1 MNLLLD
7 IRYLMLPEA
16 IITLAV
22 LACCI
27 LSFVLKENKQ
37 KIIYYVS
44 TFSCILAL
52 VSFNYIS
59 FTRELTGLWGGFV
72 SDFYTV
78 LFRVLILLGTLLTIQ
93 LSKKYISGFGNYTGE
108 FYTLLLTAALGA
120 MLLTGAND
128 LITIFIA
135 LETLSLSS
143 YALCGYTK
151 MDKLSNEAA
160 LKYLI
165 IGAASTA
172 VLLYGLSFLYGITG
186 QTNLYNIVEYIAY
199 QKVSIILTVSFLL
212 ILGGFSFKLAAV
224 PFHSWAPDVYQG
236 APIPVAAFLSVVSKT
251 AAFAIIIRFISM
263 VFGHIP
269 IFSLSLATIAV
280 LTMTIGNLMAIN
292 QTNIKRLMA
301 YSSIAQAGYM
311 LAGLAIATN
320 MGVSSIIFYL
330 ITYLFMNFGVWAAI
344 EMFVNETGR
353 DSIDD
358 FGGLAYQL
366 PLFAFG
372 FTICLLS
379 LAGIPITAGFFS
391 KFYLFQAIISAGTQY
406 IWLLIITLINTIIAL
421 YYYLRVIKAM
431 FLKPETVKVGE
442 NTIIQPS
449 KTLNTVLGFTVTVVI
464 LIGIFAAPII
474 SISKYSATKI
484 NTPVAGFII
493 K

>member
-16 IITLAV
+16 ILTLAI

-27 LSFVLKENKQ
+27 LSFLLQGNKQ

-52 VSFNYIS
+52 ISFNYIS
-59 FTRELTGLWGGFV
+59 FIRESVGLWGSFV

-78 LFRVLILLGTLLTIQ
+78 LFRSLILLGTLLTIQ
-93 LSKKYISGFGNYTGE
+93 LSKKYISEFGSNTGE
-108 FYTLLLTAALGA
+108 FYTLILTATLGA
-120 MLLTGAND
+120 MLLTGSND
-128 LITIFIA
+128 LVTIFIG
-135 LETLSLSS
+135 LETLSISS

-160 LKYLI
+160 LKYLV

-172 VLLYGLSFLYGITG
+172 ILLYGFSFLYGITG
-186 QTNLYNIVEYIAY
+186 QTNLYNIAEYMTS
-199 QKVSIILTVSFLL
+199 QKVNIIMLISFLF
-212 ILGGFSFKLAAV
+212 ILGGFGFKLAAV

-236 APIPVAAFLSVVSKT
+236 SPVPVAAFLSVVSKT
-251 AAFAIIIRFISM
+251 AAFAIIIRFINM
-263 VFGHIP
+263 VFGQVP
-269 IFSLSLATIAV
+269 IFSLTLATIAV

-292 QTNIKRLMA
+292 QSNIKRLMA
-301 YSSIAQAGYM
+301 YSSIAQAGYI
-311 LAGLAIATN
+311 LVGLAIATN
-320 MGVSSIIFYL
+320 MGISSVIFYL

-358 FGGLAYQL
+358 FGGLAYQQ
-366 PLFAFG
+366 PLLAIG

-391 KFYLFQAIISAGTQY
+391 KFYLFQAVISAGTNY
-406 IWLLIITLINTIIAL
+406 LWLLIIMLINTIIAL
-421 YYYLRVIKAM
+421 YYYLRIIKSM
-431 FLKPETVKVGE
+431 FLKPQTVEIGQYA
-442 NTIIQPS
+442 IIPSS
-449 KTLNTVLGFTVTVVI
+449 KTLNAVLGFTVTIVI
-464 LIGIFAAPII
+464 LIGIFASPII
-474 SISKYSATKI
+474 SIAKFSATKI
-484 NTPVAGFII
+484 NTPVAGVIL